1 MKYAVWSSLGILAIA
16 APKAEA
22 ANLAVITAP
31 PTLLNIVICLV
42 ALAAAVLCW
51 QVASVVK
58 GGLLSKSWQ
67 IFTFAFALLA
77 IGQAV
82 AVAATIEVV
91 QLPSFVVPAIL
102 VAMAGL
108 FLYGVLE
115 TKRTLG

>member
-1 MKYAVWSSLGILAIA
+1 MRYAIWSLLGVVLTA
-16 APKAEA
+16 APRAEA

-31 PTLLNIVICLV
+31 PTLLNIVIFLV

-58 GGLLSKSWQ
+58 GGLLSRSWQ
-67 IFTFAFALLA
+67 IFMAAFALLA
-77 IGQAV
+77 LGQAV
-82 AVAATIEVV
+82 SIAATIEIVE
-91 QLPSFVVPAIL
+91 LPNFIVPAIL
-102 VAMAGL
+102 VAMAGT